1 MLRVCSADGCT
12 ILTLGELCAVH
23 EPKPER
29 TDWPRGRPFPELRGQ
44 AGKLHVAHV
53 EAERLGHPDSV
64 LELSP

>member
-12 ILTLGELCAVH
+12 VLTLGELCSLH
-23 EPKPER
+23 EPAPER
-29 TDWPRGRPFPELRGQ
+29 TVWPRGRPFPGLSGQ
-44 AGKLHVAHV
+44 TGQLDLADV